1 MKHIDTVKREQQR
14 KLERKTITTKS
25 LKYSIFLKSFH
36 FETSFFW
43 PHCTA
48 HRIPNEGLNPHLQQ
62 WQLKC
67 RVLTTGLPGKSLGL
81 NVLIPHVRIVYEI
94 CCYLWCKTDPIIIK
108 TISLRLP
115 KLSQPQ
121 PLPWNGSEPDRM
133 SLLQLQCLPVTAHR
147 WPPPPAK
154 IASTW
159 KAGPTLTIPGPG
171 A

>member
-1 MKHIDTVKREQQR
+1 MAKITQTENFIKRVFKSHYKISCHYKKMTKNVRWWGESQRTIPKMKHIDTVKREQQR
-14 KLERKTITTKS
+14 KLERKTITTKN

-62 WQLKC
+62 WQLKR

-94 CCYLWCKTDPIIIK
+94 CCYL
-108 TISLRLP
+108 
-115 KLSQPQ
+115 
-121 PLPWNGSEPDRM
+121 
-133 SLLQLQCLPVTAHR
+133 
-147 WPPPPAK
+147 
-154 IASTW
+154 
-159 KAGPTLTIPGPG
+159 
-171 A
+171 